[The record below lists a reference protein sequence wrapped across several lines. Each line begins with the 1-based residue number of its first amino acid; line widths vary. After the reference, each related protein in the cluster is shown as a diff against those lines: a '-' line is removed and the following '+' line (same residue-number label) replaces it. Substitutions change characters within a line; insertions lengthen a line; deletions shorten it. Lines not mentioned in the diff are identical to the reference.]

1 MLNTEY
7 LCKNKYGK
15 DLFGQV
21 ICNNLLCST
30 VDIYAKYGINMQC
43 KVLCIN
49 GLQKLIYN
57 INQQC

>member
-7 LCKNKYGK
+7 LFLHKYGK
-15 DLFGQV
+15 DLLGQV

-43 KVLCIN
+43 K
-49 GLQKLIYN
+49 
-57 INQQC
+57 